1 MKMSLRKD
9 FLWGGATAANQFEGA
24 YNEDGRGLSNAD
36 MLPYGEER
44 IEVIKGN
51 KVLDLNDEKHFFPAR
66 KAVDFYHR
74 YKEDIAL
81 LAEMGFRCFRMSVS
95 WSRIY
100 PNGDD
105 EKPNEKGI
113 EFYHNV
119 FDECHKYGIE
129 PLVTLDHYDI
139 PMHLVDAYGGW
150 KDRKIVGFFERYAK
164 TLFNEYKNDVKFWLS
179 FNEINVML
187 SACFMASGLRFKEGE
202 DRYKSIHDSVHH
214 VITAGAIATKL
225 CHEIIPDAK
234 MGCMLNAGIYYPL
247 TCDPND
253 VLKAQ
258 KDNRKNYMFT
268 DLQVRGYYP
277 SYLLKEYEKKGYQ
290 IPFVEGDEELIA
302 NNTADFIGF
311 SYYTSRVSTVQKL
324 EKLDSNLLESAKNP
338 YLKMEPWGRFLD
350 PIGLRIT
357 MNDIYDR
364 YQKPLFIVEN
374 GLGAMDQPD
383 ENGEINDDYRDDYL
397 RDHII
402 EMKKAVDEDGV
413 DLLGYTCWG
422 PIDLVSVA
430 TGQMKKR
437 YGFIYVD
444 LDDEGRG
451 TLKRSRKKSFD
462 WYKKVIS
469 SNGED
474 LA

>member
-1 MKMSLRKD
+1 MGLRKG
-9 FLWGGATAANQFEGA
+9 FLWGGATAANQYEGA
-24 YNEDGRGLSNAD
+24 YLEGGRGLSNAD
-36 MLPYGEER
+36 LLPYGKDR
-44 IEVIKGN
+44 IDVIKGN
-51 KVLDLNDEKHFFPAR
+51 TIISEPDHMHYYPAQ
-66 KAVDFYHR
+66 KAVDFYHH

-81 LAEMGFRCFRMSVS
+81 LAEMGFKCFRMSIS
-95 WSRIY
+95 WSRIF
-100 PNGDD
+100 PKGD
-105 EKPNEKGI
+105 ETEANPKGI

-119 FDECHKYGIE
+119 FAECRKYNIE

-139 PMHLVDAYGGW
+139 PMHLVTEYGGW
-150 KDRKIVGFFERYAK
+150 KNRKVADFLAVYAETVFK
-164 TLFNEYKNDVKFWLS
+164 NFRNEVKYWLTFNEV
-179 FNEINVML
+179 NVML
-187 SACFMASGLRFKEGE
+187 SACFMASGLQFEEGE
-202 DRYKSIHDSVHH
+202 NRYKSIHDAVHH
-214 VITAGAIATKL
+214 VMVAGANAVKL
-225 CHEIIPDAK
+225 CHELIPDGK
-234 MGCMLNAGIYYPL
+234 IGCMLNAGIYYPL
-247 TCDPND
+247 TCSPED

-258 KDNRKNYMFT
+258 KDNRRNYMFT

-277 SYLLKEYEKKGYQ
+277 NYLLKEYEKEGYQ
-290 IPFVEGDEELIA
+290 IPMKNGDEELLR
-302 NNTADFIGF
+302 NNTVDFIGF
-311 SYYTSRVSTVQKL
+311 SYYTSRVSTAQKT
-324 EKLDSNLLESAKNP
+324 EKFDSNLLESAKNP

-374 GLGAMDQPD
+374 GLGAVDVPD
-383 ENGEINDDYRDDYL
+383 ENGQIHDSYRVDYL

-413 DLLGYTCWG
+413 DLMGYTCWG

-444 LDDEGRG
+444 LDDEGNG
-451 TLKRSRKKSFD
+451 TYARSRKDSFW
-462 WYKKVIS
+462 WYKKVIE

-474 LA
+474 LAG

>member
-1 MKMSLRKD
+1 MSLRKD

-24 YNEDGRGLSNAD
+24 YDEDGRGLSNAD
-36 MLPYGEER
+36 MLPYGDDR

-51 KVLDLNDEKHFFPAR
+51 RILDLNDDKHIFPAR
-66 KAVDFYHR
+66 KAVDFYHH

-81 LAEMGFRCFRMSVS
+81 LAEMGFRCFRMSIS

-100 PNGDD
+100 PNGDE
-105 EKPNEKGI
+105 EKPNPKGI

-150 KDRKIVGFFERYAK
+150 KNRKIVDFFEQYAK
-164 TLFNEYKNDVKFWLS
+164 TLFNEFRNDVKYWLS

-187 SACFMASGLRFKEGE
+187 SACFMASGLQFKEGE
-202 DRYKSIHDSVHH
+202 DRYKSIHDSIHH
-214 VITAGAIATKL
+214 VIVAGAIATKL

-268 DLQVRGYYP
+268 DLQVRGSYP
-277 SYLLKEYEKKGYQ
+277 SYLAKEYEKKGYQ
-290 IPFVEGDEELIA
+290 ILFEEGDEELIA

-374 GLGAMDQPD
+374 GLGALDEPD
-383 ENGEINDDYRDDYL
+383 ENGEIDDDYRVDYL

-402 EMKKAVDEDGV
+402 EMKKAVDEDGI

-444 LDDEGRG
+444 LDDEGHG
-451 TLKRSRKKSFD
+451 TLKRSKKKSFD
-462 WYKKVIS
+462 WYKKVIA

-474 LA
+474 LD

>member
-1 MKMSLRKD
+1 MSLRKD

-24 YNEDGRGLSNAD
+24 YDEDGRGLSNAD
-36 MLPYGEER
+36 MLPYGDDR

-51 KVLDLNDEKHFFPAR
+51 RILDLNDDKHIFPAR
-66 KAVDFYHR
+66 KAVDFYHH

-81 LAEMGFRCFRMSVS
+81 LAEMGFRCFRMSIS

-100 PNGDD
+100 PNGDE
-105 EKPNEKGI
+105 EKPNPKGI

-150 KDRKIVGFFERYAK
+150 KNRKIVDFFEQYAK
-164 TLFNEYKNDVKFWLS
+164 TLFNEFRNDVKYWLS

-187 SACFMASGLRFKEGE
+187 SACFMASGLQFKEGE
-202 DRYKSIHDSVHH
+202 DRYKSIHDSIHH
-214 VITAGAIATKL
+214 VIVAGAIATKL

-268 DLQVRGYYP
+268 DLQVRGSYP
-277 SYLLKEYEKKGYQ
+277 SYLAKEYEKKGYQ
-290 IPFVEGDEELIA
+290 ILFEEGDEELIA

-374 GLGAMDQPD
+374 GLGALDKPD
-383 ENGEINDDYRDDYL
+383 ENGEINDDYRVDYL

-444 LDDEGRG
+444 LDDEGHG
-451 TLKRSRKKSFD
+451 TLKRSKKKSFD
-462 WYKKVIS
+462 WYKKVIA

-474 LA
+474 LD

>member
-1 MKMSLRKD
+1 MSLRKD

-24 YNEDGRGLSNAD
+24 YDEDGRGLSNAD
-36 MLPYGEER
+36 MLPYGDDR

-51 KVLDLNDEKHFFPAR
+51 RILDLNDDKHIFPAR
-66 KAVDFYHR
+66 KAVDFYHH

-81 LAEMGFRCFRMSVS
+81 LAEMGFRCFRMSIS

-100 PNGDD
+100 PNGD
-105 EKPNEKGI
+105 EERPNEKGI

-119 FDECHKYGIE
+119 FDECHKYNIE

-150 KDRKIVGFFERYAK
+150 KNRKIVDFFEQYAK
-164 TLFNEYKNDVKFWLS
+164 TLFNEFRNDVKYWLS

-187 SACFMASGLRFKEGE
+187 SACFMASGLQFKEGE
-202 DRYKSIHDSVHH
+202 DRYKSIHDSIHH
-214 VITAGAIATKL
+214 VIVAGAIATKL
-225 CHEIIPDAK
+225 CHEIIPGAK

-268 DLQVRGYYP
+268 DLQVRGSYP
-277 SYLLKEYEKKGYQ
+277 SYLLKEYEEKGYQ
-290 IPFVEGDEELIA
+290 IPFEEGDEELIA

-374 GLGAMDQPD
+374 GLGTLDKPN
-383 ENGEINDDYRDDYL
+383 ENGEIYDDYRVDYL

-444 LDDEGRG
+444 LDDEGHG
-451 TLKRSRKKSFD
+451 TLKRSKKKSFD
-462 WYKKVIS
+462 WYKKVIA

-474 LA
+474 LD